1 MMTFRA
7 VKRGFI
13 TATLLLAVGF
23 APHGVRAADLALPA
37 FFGTFQGTGIA
48 ESRDNIYAPETVRDL
63 DIVIAPAGD
72 GFTVQWTT
80 VIRNPGTGKA
90 KRKTQTLTFEP
101 TGTGSQYRSR
111 ERIDPWSEDG
121 LSWAGI
127 KDRVLSVYVLNILE
141 DGRAQVQR
149 YAREL
154 TSLGM
159 ELQYSRQIDSEEL
172 RTVKA
177 RLVKA
182 AQ

>member
-1 MMTFRA
+1 MTISGALKGCVSALALCLAVVFAAPA
-7 VKRGFI
+7 VK
-13 TATLLLAVGF
+13 
-23 APHGVRAADLALPA
+23 AADLALLA

-48 ESRDNIYAPETVRDL
+48 ESLDNIYAPETVRDL
-63 DIVIAPAGD
+63 DIVIAPAGS
-72 GFTVQWTT
+72 GFSVQWTT
-80 VIRNPGTGKA
+80 VIRNLGSGKA

-111 ERIDPWSEDG
+111 ERSDPWSEDG
-121 LSWAGI
+121 LAWAGI
-127 KDRVLSVYVLNILE
+127 KERVLSVYVLNILE
-141 DGRAQVQR
+141 DGRSQIQR

-154 TSLGM
+154 TSMGM
-159 ELQYSRQIDSEEL
+159 ELQYSRQVDGEDR